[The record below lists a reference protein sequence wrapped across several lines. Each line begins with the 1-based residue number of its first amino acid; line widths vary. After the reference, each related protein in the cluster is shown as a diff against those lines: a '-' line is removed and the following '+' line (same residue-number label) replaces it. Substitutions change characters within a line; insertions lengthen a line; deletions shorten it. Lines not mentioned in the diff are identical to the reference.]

1 MSFGRPVLASKI
13 RYPKW
18 AASNAVKLSNESDIL
33 QQCTWANAG
42 SVAIHPGINKFWQ
55 VDLQGHFFITKV
67 QVLGFNG
74 PDGIAGL
81 TKYFKNVQI
90 KVCQDAQGEVC
101 TNCNDALLDVGE
113 RKWGVMPCSENI
125 QGRYIRLL
133 KDNAGLSAWH
143 FCRVEV
149 YGFVGMLQRKISEHG
164 QINNTIVEI
173 KFISIVQNFN
183 Y

>member
-1 MSFGRPVLASKI
+1 MASKI
-13 RYPKW
+13 ANPKW

-42 SVAIHPGINKFWQ
+42 SVAIGPGINKFWQ
-55 VDLQGHFFITKV
+55 VDLQGHFFISKV
-67 QVLGFNG
+67 QVLGFDG
-74 PDGIAGL
+74 PNNDGV
-81 TKYFKNVQI
+81 TTYFNNVQI
-90 KVCQDAQGEVC
+90 NVCQDAQGEDC
-101 TNCNDALLDVGE
+101 TNCNNALLDVGE

-149 YGFVGMLQRKISEHG
+149 YGFDGISHIEISEHG
-164 QINNTIVEI
+164 QINNKMPVLLH
-173 KFISIVQNFN
+173 QNN
-183 Y
+183 DNDLNSLL